1 MNNGKK
7 SMADIRHHT
16 IKKPLPVSAVPYQ
29 KPAKSTIILGVKKP
43 LNMDIAKS
51 QHIRRFTTNKP
62 TSELKPASPIKP
74 ISSKQIT
81 KNTDI
86 KPIPHK
92 LVKNIV
98 TKNSVIPTSPTNAK
112 DIKDAAI
119 AEVFQTI
126 SDRRSKEREI
136 EKKRIR
142 MVTIIT
148 TAIAVFGI
156 IIYFLYISLPSLSI
170 GIANA
175 KSGTEASLPSFTPS
189 GYSHNGLAYN
199 EGSDIIINFKS
210 TSNDKNFSLKQSKS
224 SWDSSAVKNMV
235 SKESNNQ
242 FTTTEKN
249 GLTIFTYNKNTSALW
264 VNGGILYRISSN
276 SSLDISDISQIALSL

>member
-29 KPAKSTIILGVKKP
+29 KPAKNTVMLGVKKP

-51 QHIRRFTTNKP
+51 QHISRFATRKP
-62 TSELKPASPIKP
+62 NPELKPVNPIKP
-74 ISSKQIT
+74 IVSGQSAKH
-81 KNTDI
+81 TDI

-98 TKNSVIPTSPTNAK
+98 AKNSVAPSLPTAAK

-126 SDRRSKEREI
+126 SDRRNKEREV

-142 MVTIIT
+142 MVTIVT

-175 KSGTEASLPSFTPS
+175 KSGLEASLPSFIPS
-189 GYSHNGLAYN
+189 GYNSNGLAYN
-199 EGSDIIINFKS
+199 EGSDIIMNFKS
-210 TSNDKNFSLKQSKS
+210 TSSDKNFSLKQTKS

-249 GLTIFTYNKNTSALW
+249 GLTIFTYNQNTSALW